1 MELLEAFNLVR
12 RFPKTEGDV
21 SFSGAA
27 AATTTAIAAAAAAAA
42 VTLVFV
48 PFNYRPPFTNALK
61 LTTRTTILLRELLA
75 TGVLSLFFGDRF

>member
-27 AATTTAIAAAAAAAA
+27 AATTTAIAAAAAAAAA

-75 TGVLSLFFGDRF
+75 TATS